1 MHLNL
6 ACIIAAGIEILMLQ
20 IFFSEDFSRNLS
32 GGIQE
37 TNTHLL
43 FSWLFTSL

>member
-1 MHLNL
+1 MYAKVRQRHIF
-6 ACIIAAGIEILMLQ
+6 ATEIEILMLQ

-43 FSWLFTSL
+43 FSL